1 MARLKDV
8 LMETQ
13 GLSEAE
19 AEEQMLEAKEA
30 IEEYLEEGDM
40 CAAMDVCAEFWGL
53 EPDYVDD
60 LMFL

>member
-8 LMETQ
+8 LMKTQ
-13 GLSEAE
+13 GLIEVE
-19 AEEQMLEAKEA
+19 AEEQMREAKDA
-30 IEEYLEEGDM
+30 IDEYLEDGDM